1 MGKAKPGDGFC
12 PQCKRS
18 GLLVR
23 TCRATQQDYC
33 DDWSCMKAAGVPSVV
48 NPSKRAKKEEEP
60 RPPMELGAA
69 AAANMAGA
77 AAAGAADIDAAD
89 EDAALRAEQA
99 SLAALMEQLAGA
111 LCHAK
116 ARHEHIA
123 RLLAARRETSAAAE
137 AVSMRQ
143 AMEAIASVA
152 TAAPVPFVTP
162 EDAPPSVARQHAAW
176 DAHRARGGSSLST
189 SRQVIFT
196 SNAASAAPAAAAVEI
211 PAAAPPASAVESA
224 PPAVE
229 NAPAQAPVAACEVD
243 AAPAPAPAC
252 GRRRVRHDTVTIEDL
267 GPDGASPASSASGT
281 PRARAGLRSGGRM

>member
-1 MGKAKPGDGFC
+1 MGKAKAGEGYC

-23 TCRATQQDYC
+23 TCRATQKDYC
-33 DDWSCMKAAGVPSVV
+33 DDWRCMKAAGVPSVV

-60 RPPMELGAA
+60 PPPVELGAA
-69 AAANMAGA
+69 AAASMAGA
-77 AAAGAADIDAAD
+77 AAAGAAEIDAAD

-111 LCHAK
+111 LRHAK

-123 RLLAARRETSAAAE
+123 RLLAARRETSAAA
-137 AVSMRQ
+137 A
-143 AMEAIASVA
+143 AMEAIALVA

-211 PAAAPPASAVESA
+211 PPAAPPAPAVESA

-229 NAPAQAPVAACEVD
+229 TAPAQAPVAACEVD